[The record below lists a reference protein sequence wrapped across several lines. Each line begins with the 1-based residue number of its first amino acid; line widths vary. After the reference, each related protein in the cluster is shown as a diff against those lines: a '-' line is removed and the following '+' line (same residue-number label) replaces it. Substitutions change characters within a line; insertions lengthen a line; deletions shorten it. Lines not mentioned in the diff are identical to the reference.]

1 MNVFKNSTLALVC
14 RELAVNALFVGAVAV
29 AALIVG

>member
-1 MNVFKNSTLALVC
+1 MNRAIL
-14 RELAVNALFVGAVAV
+14 RELAVNLLFVAAVAV